1 MEEKKLWEKC
11 VEFHGHEC
19 GGLAIGFKAALYAR
33 ELLGLGR
40 AEDEEVV
47 CIAECDACP
56 IDAIQVIL
64 GCTAGKGNLLSH
76 HGQIRLFLLRA
87 PLWPR
92 RAADDDGL

>member
-1 MEEKKLWEKC
+1 MSAA
-11 VEFHGHEC
+11 
-19 GGLAIGFKAALYAR
+19 GLAIGFKAALYAR

-64 GCTAGKGNLLSH
+64 GW
-76 HGQIRLFLLRA
+76 HGRGRA
-87 PLWPR
+87 TCSFTS
-92 RAADDDGL
+92 RANSPFPFTSAALAAPCG

>member
-11 VEFHGHEC
+11 VGFHGHEC

-47 CIAECDACP
+47 CIAE
-56 IDAIQVIL
+56 
-64 GCTAGKGNLLSH
+64 
-76 HGQIRLFLLRA
+76 
-87 PLWPR
+87 
-92 RAADDDGL
+92 

>member
-11 VEFHGHEC
+11 VGFHGHEC

-47 CIAECDACP
+47 CMAECDACP

-64 GCTAGKGNLLSH
+64 AARRG
-76 HGQIRLFLLRA
+76 RA
-87 PLWPR
+87 TCSSTSRENSPSPSMSGAP
-92 RAADDDGL
+92 AAPCG